1 MDTYRTALERA
12 FELAKSGQCTTVEEI
27 KKKLK
32 AEGFQDN
39 QVVGRTLTKQ
49 LRELID
55 AAKRS

>member
-1 MDTYRTALERA
+1 MDIRPTPLERA

-39 QVVGRTLTKQ
+39 QVVGKTLSKQ
-49 LRELID
+49 LRELIG